1 MVKSFENTALMKFA
15 QTQINEENMLDVKRN
30 VMKNVKMNRLEL
42 LEIVK
47 QNATKHLADYDEA
60 VQDYKV
66 LVAKLAKANLK
77 LANTGDLK
85 EIVKMKKIPSEP
97 VAYADNYNRAIRML
111 ELSVEDTIEVEEH
124 IFNQLVLDE
133 WGWKQSFVATSAM
146 YKTM

>member
-1 MVKSFENTALMKFA
+1 
-15 QTQINEENMLDVKRN
+15 MLDVKRN

-66 LVAKLAKANLK
+66 LVAKLAKSNLK

-85 EIVKMKKIPSEP
+85 EIAKMKKIPSEP
-97 VAYADNYNRAIRML
+97 VAYADNYSRAIRML
-111 ELSVEDTIEVEEH
+111 ELSVEDTIEIEEH

-133 WGWKQSFVATSAM
+133 WGWKQSFVAASAL
-146 YKTM
+146 YKSM

>member
-1 MVKSFENTALMKFA
+1 
-15 QTQINEENMLDVKRN
+15 MLDVKRN

-47 QNATKHLADYDEA
+47 QNAKKHLADFDEA
-60 VQDYKV
+60 VIDYKV
-66 LVAKLAKANLK
+66 LVAKLAKSNLK

-85 EIVKMKKIPSEP
+85 EIAKMKKIPGEP
-97 VAYADNYNRAIRML
+97 VAYADNYSRAIRML
-111 ELSVEDTIEVEEH
+111 ELSVEDTIEIEEH

-133 WGWKQSFVATSAM
+133 WGWKQSFVAAGAL